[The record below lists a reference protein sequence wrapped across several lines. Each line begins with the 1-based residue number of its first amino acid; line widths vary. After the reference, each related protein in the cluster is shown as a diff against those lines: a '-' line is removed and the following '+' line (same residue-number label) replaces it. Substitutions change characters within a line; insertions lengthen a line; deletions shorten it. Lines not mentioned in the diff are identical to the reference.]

1 MLEKL
6 LSSKES
12 KIALFYSVTY
22 FFTILGYNQNY
33 SYLVLLFGI
42 AFFSYAIFKYKQ
54 EGGVENTIFHLLIYS
69 IPLSFVNIMGTRT
82 KPLFLTWFNLLLL
95 VLIMYLFVSF
105 VLKINSIDFKK
116 YPKNHKGFLISSII
130 FLVGI
135 FCVILSSPNFISAA
149 SQAYYLVL
157 FVVLLGLLVLNT
169 PFLSFNGDSLKKS
182 YKITAMSTAFFLIM
196 QVTLFYIFNI
206 EVGFHLRFIRSATD
220 YRDAFAVVFADFSFL
235 SLFLSS
241 AIPLVWKQNKAIT
254 YRISSAVILLIASFL
269 TSARTGLFC
278 FVAVLAVI
286 FYIEILKGSKISR
299 KQKIY
304 FSLILVVVGIALV
317 GLLTLWRGNK
327 LFDDSGRFDLMYKA
341 VTLFKSNVLLGIGF
355 GMKQYPGVI
364 PHNIFFQYLAQGGLF
379 LILPLL
385 YYIYQCY
392 LILFGQKKNIDLK
405 YALMIILVGSQLI
418 GNIVDSRFLLV
429 IIMLILVGNENTWGI
444 KKDE

>member
-22 FFTILGYNQNY
+22 FFTILGFNQNY
-33 SYLVLLFGI
+33 SYLVFLLGI
-42 AFFSYAIFKYKQ
+42 AFFKYAIFNYKQ
-54 EGGVENTIFHLLIYS
+54 EGGYENIIFHLLIYS
-69 IPLSFVNIMGTRT
+69 VPLSFVNVMGSRT
-82 KPLFLTWFNLLLL
+82 KPLFLTWFNLLLI
-95 VLIMYLFVSF
+95 VLIFYLFVSF
-105 VLKINSIDFKK
+105 ALKINSIDFKK
-116 YPKNHKGFLISSII
+116 YPKNQKGFLVSSLI
-130 FLVGI
+130 FLIGI
-135 FCVILSSPNFISAA
+135 SCVILSLPNFISAA

-157 FVVLLGLLVLNT
+157 FVVLVALFVLNT
-169 PFLSFNGDSLKKS
+169 PFLSFNVNSLKKS
-182 YKITAMSTAFFLIM
+182 YRITAVSTACFLVI
-196 QVTLFYIFNI
+196 QVFLFYAFNK

-241 AIPLVWKQNKAIT
+241 AIPLVWKNKRSIT
-254 YRISSAVILLIASFL
+254 YRISSALILLLASFL

-278 FVAVLAVI
+278 FVVVLAVI
-286 FYIEILKGSKISR
+286 FYVEILKGNKISR

-304 FSLILVVVGIALV
+304 FSLILVAVGIALV

-385 YYIYQCY
+385 YYIYQSY
-392 LILFGQKKNIDLK
+392 FILFNQKNNIDLK

-429 IIMLILVGNENTWGI
+429 IIMLILVGNENKWEI